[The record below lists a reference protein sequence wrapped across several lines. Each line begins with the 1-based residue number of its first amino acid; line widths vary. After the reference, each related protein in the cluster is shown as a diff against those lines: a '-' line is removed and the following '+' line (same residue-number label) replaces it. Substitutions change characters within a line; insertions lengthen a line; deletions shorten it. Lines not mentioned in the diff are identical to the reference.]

1 MKKAKY
7 MVQLTG
13 ERSVKDALVLSSSF
27 VTIKAF
33 SAHHA
38 SEVALAKTKMPGA
51 VVVETLYLAY

>member
-33 SAHHA
+33 SAYHA
-38 SEVALAKTKMPGA
+38 SEVALAKTKMLGA
-51 VVVETLYLAY
+51 VVVETLYLSH